1 MSQIIFKV
9 LKPFLR
15 KYSFDFLREPNVQEK
30 QDHLVRKKL
39 KMLEPSN
46 LGKALGVSGSGKVS
60 ELPITGYDFYVPF
73 YKNPKEGDFMYPLNE
88 YVKTQTSGTMG
99 KPKIYMAP
107 QVGFKEN
114 LKRTA
119 LTLLFICTHDG
130 EKMRLEIGDT
140 IYANMPGGSFLSAFM
155 GDSFKKNQSLLKLIP
170 ENSNQMS
177 FEEKVQYFINNH
189 EKIDI
194 AYMTVTSFLDDIVPK
209 VKDELYLKGFF
220 TQDMSA
226 GPLKEEIKKASG
238 NYPKTIYGSTESM
251 LCGLPS
257 LQYPG
262 AFFMDWRVIYPEF
275 VKEDEAIEHDID
287 KLDETP
293 ELIPLM
299 DVKKGERYQIIAT
312 PLFNDITRYSM
323 PDLLECISNGDDL
336 LSTDLP
342 IFKYYTRSDRLMV
355 LHNFTRISEEE
366 MITIMKNAGL
376 PLVDFTAR
384 KELEGAREYMHV
396 YLELS
401 NEMSQEEA
409 YTKLNEALV
418 EFDKDWRDLSNFMKF
433 KPLKL
438 TLLPKGSFHKF
449 FNAKEGMARIARIS
463 MRDEQFKLLM
473 QVASIV

>member
-1 MSQIIFKV
+1 M
-9 LKPFLR
+9 
-15 KYSFDFLREPNVQEK
+15 DFLRESNVQEK
-30 QDHLVRKKL
+30 QEQLVNKKL
-39 KMLEPSN
+39 KMLKPSN
-46 LGKALGVSGSGKVS
+46 LGKAFGIQDSMKIS
-60 ELPITGYDFYVPF
+60 ELPLTGYDFYVPF

-114 LKRTA
+114 LKRSG
-119 LTLLFICTHDG
+119 LTLLFICTYDG

-140 IYANMPGGSFLSAFM
+140 IYANTPSGSFIASFM
-155 GDSFKKNQSLLKLIP
+155 GDSFRANQSSFMKLIP
-170 ENSNQMS
+170 ENASQMS
-177 FEEKVQYFINNH
+177 FEEKVQFFIKNH
-189 EKIDI
+189 KKIDI
-194 AYMTVTSFLDDIVPK
+194 AYMTVTSFLDDIVPQ
-209 VKDELYLKGFF
+209 VKDDMYLKGFF
-220 TQDMSA
+220 TQDVSA

-238 NYPKTIYGSTESM
+238 NYPKTMYGSTESM
-251 LCGLPS
+251 LSGLPS

-262 AFFMDWRVIYPEF
+262 AFFMDWRVIYSEF
-275 VKEDEAIEHDID
+275 VKEDDAIQYDINR
-287 KLDETP
+287 LDETP
-293 ELIPLM
+293 EILSLI
-299 DVKKGERYQIIAT
+299 DVKKGERYQLIAT

-323 PDLLECISNGDDL
+323 PDVFECISIGDDL
-336 LSTDLP
+336 LSTELP

-384 KELEGAREYMHV
+384 KEFEGAREYMHV

-401 NEMSQEEA
+401 HEMTHEEA
-409 YTKLNEALV
+409 YKMLDAALL

-433 KPLKL
+433 TPLKL

-449 FNAKEGMARIARIS
+449 LNAKEGMARIARIG
-463 MRDEQFKLLM
+463 MRDEQFKLLI
-473 QVASIV
+473 Q